1 MESKFRI
8 TAGLAEV
15 KTMNGKEFQWKK
27 YDADS
32 IRGPSELEK
41 YLYDKILKLDEDEKP
56 RSLYVGRARIREERS
71 ASSRISFW
79 GFMATARKSS
89 FSSSRTFPGQ
99 EYALSTRRAPADK
112 PISGRS

>member
-15 KTMNGKEFQWKK
+15 KTMNGKEFQWQK

-41 YLYDKILKLDEDEKP
+41 YLYDKILRIDEDEKP
-56 RSLYVGRARIREERS
+56 RSSYVGRARIREEITCDMSQLLVDPLRH
-71 ASSRISFW
+71 ASIFLFLLTS
-79 GFMATARKSS
+79 
-89 FSSSRTFPGQ
+89 
-99 EYALSTRRAPADK
+99 
-112 PISGRS
+112 